1 MRNKAGSCGF
11 TIDCDS
17 LTSDET
23 VSLGAWDDAPMCE
36 GEADRV

>member
-1 MRNKAGSCGF
+1 MRSEAGSCGF

-23 VSLGAWDDAPMCE
+23 VSLGAWEDAATWE
-36 GEADRV
+36 SEADRV